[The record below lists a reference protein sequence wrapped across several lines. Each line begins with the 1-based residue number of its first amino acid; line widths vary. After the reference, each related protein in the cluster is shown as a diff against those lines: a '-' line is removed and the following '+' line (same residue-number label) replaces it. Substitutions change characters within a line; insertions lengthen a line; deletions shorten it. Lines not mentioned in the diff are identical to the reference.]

1 MKFLTCF
8 KYFLL
13 FIFSLLLLAGCSD
26 DGGVTGVSSDI
37 VTDPFP
43 LALGNR
49 WEYALEQSIFVHED
63 TTKPPITKSSTGR
76 QVLSINRTE
85 MISGDE
91 AFGVTFYHVMD
102 YLFTEGADT
111 VLETHYLAPR
121 GDKVLLKAEERVYN
135 PTGGFI
141 PFSKTDNVARI
152 GTKIKVGG
160 VSRFITL
167 ERLAHLLLDSGTF
180 YYLAAHNANT
190 ALASDGIQN
199 KDNVFYYTEDY
210 IFVFNELYKG
220 RNWVSAAAQGV
231 GEVNITQKVTNIL
244 SELGEFDG
252 PIAEVELLNRF
263 IVATAS
269 EQYKIRFY
277 YKSGVGLVQAEI
289 SDPEFMIW
297 RWPSDGSIEF
307 LGIGTWTFIKKLVD
321 YTVK

>member
-13 FIFSLLLLAGCSD
+13 FIFSLLLPAGCSD

-76 QVLSINRTE
+76 QVLTINRTE

-111 VLETHYLAPR
+111 VMETHYLAPK
-121 GDKVLLKAEERVYN
+121 GDKVLLKAEEGVYN

-160 VSRFITL
+160 VSRFIPL
-167 ERLAHLLLDSGTF
+167 ERLAYLLLDSESW
-180 YYLAAHNANT
+180 YQPAAGVTGA

-199 KDNVFYYTEDY
+199 KDNVFFYTEDY
-210 IFVFNELYKG
+210 IFVLNELYKG
-220 RNWVSAAAQGV
+220 KNWVSAAAQGV
-231 GEVNITQKVTNIL
+231 GGIDITQRVTNIL
-244 SELGEFDG
+244 SELGEYDG
-252 PIAEVELLNRF
+252 PIAEVEESNTL
-263 IVATAS
+263 IEAATS
-269 EQYKIRFY
+269 EQFKIRYY
-277 YKSGVGLVQAEI
+277 YKGGVGMVQAEI
-289 SDPEFMIW
+289 SDPEFFIW
-297 RWPSDGSIEF
+297 LQHPDGSIEF
-307 LGIGTWTFIKKLVD
+307 LGIGTWTFIKRLVD

>member
-13 FIFSLLLLAGCSD
+13 FIFSLLLPAGCSD

-49 WEYALEQSIFVHED
+49 WEYTLEQSIFVHED
-63 TTKPPITKSSTGR
+63 TTQPPITKSSTGR
-76 QVLSINRTE
+76 QVLTINRTE

-111 VLETHYLAPR
+111 VMETHYLASR
-121 GDKVLLKAEERVYN
+121 RDKVILKAEERVYN

-180 YYLAAHNANT
+180 YYLAADNANT

-220 RNWVSAAAQGV
+220 KNWVSAAAQGV
-231 GEVNITQKVTNIL
+231 GEVNITQEVTNIL

-297 RWPSDGSIEF
+297 RWRSDGSIEF

>member
-1 MKFLTCF
+1 MKFFTCF

-13 FIFSLLLLAGCSD
+13 FIFSLLLLTGCSED
-26 DGGVTGVSSDI
+26 NVTGVSSDR

-63 TTKPPITKSSTGR
+63 TTKPPITESSTGR
-76 QVLSINRTE
+76 QVLTIDRTE
-85 MISGDE
+85 MITGDE

-102 YLFTEGADT
+102 FLFTEGADT

-121 GDKVLLKAEERVYN
+121 GEKLLLKAEEAVYN

-141 PFSKTDNVARI
+141 PFSKTNNRVRI
-152 GTKIKVGG
+152 GTKIKIGG
-160 VSRFITL
+160 VSRFISL
-167 ERLAHLLLDSGTF
+167 ERLAHLLLDTGGLIQPAGAGSG
-180 YYLAAHNANT
+180 L

-199 KDNVFYYTEDY
+199 KDNVVFYPDDY

-231 GEVNITQKVTNIL
+231 GEVNITQEVTNIL

-297 RWPSDGSIEF
+297 RWRSDGSIEF